1 MCSEN
6 IHDMI
11 LSDFDGGSPLVA
23 LMLGVFAAGYTEMR
37 DCIGALQT
45 QESRGAVIKQLQ
57 VR

>member
-1 MCSEN
+1 
-6 IHDMI
+6 
-11 LSDFDGGSPLVA
+11 
-23 LMLGVFAAGYTEMR
+23 MLGVFAAGYTEMR